1 MVEKGTTPVEKQSRA
16 RGVDISQED
25 QYGGLQGQF
34 GFGDHT
40 LALCCLANQN
50 AWDNIEKSV
59 IRSEL
64 FIKIMQD
71 PKEVFTNF
79 LQFLASARNIILS
92 DPEIRQILIECL
104 AFQNIRMQNV
114 IRPLE
119 TRSALNL
126 MLMILLSWEKL
137 FKNF

>member
-1 MVEKGTTPVEKQSRA
+1 
-16 RGVDISQED
+16 
-25 QYGGLQGQF
+25 
-34 GFGDHT
+34 
-40 LALCCLANQN
+40 
-50 AWDNIEKSV
+50 
-59 IRSEL
+59 
-64 FIKIMQD
+64 MQD

-79 LQFLASARNIILS
+79 LQFLASASNIILS